1 MSDIS
6 KTIQSRSDQL
16 NSDDLIVG
24 AQTITVE
31 SVSVNP
37 TADQPVSIHWVGGDG
52 RPYKPSKS
60 MRRVIAA
67 AWGVDSSA
75 YVGRSMT
82 LYRDP
87 SVRFGGQ
94 EVGGIKISHMTD
106 LEKPLK
112 LALTTTRG
120 KKEAHNVQPLT
131 MAAELP
137 KIRDYLSEGEAAA
150 HQGIDALKS
159 WFESVP
165 KAKRAEFK
173 QVLDE
178 KWKAIAANAEGGA
191 Q

>member
-6 KTIQSRSDQL
+6 KTIQPKSDQL

-24 AQTITVE
+24 PTTITVE

-37 TADQPVSIHWVGGDG
+37 TADQPVSIHWVSGDG

-106 LEKPLK
+106 IEKPLK
-112 LALTTTRG
+112 LALTATRG

-137 KIRDYLSEGEAAA
+137 KIRDYLTEGEAAA
-150 HQGIDALKS
+150 HQGIDALKT

-178 KWKAIAANAEGGA
+178 KWKSIAANAEGGA
-191 Q
+191 A

>member
-6 KTIQSRSDQL
+6 KTIQPKSDQL

-24 AQTITVE
+24 PQTITVE

-37 TADQPVSIHWVGGDG
+37 TADQPVSIHWVGGAG
-52 RPYKPSKS
+52 RPYKLSKS

-106 LEKPLK
+106 IEKPLK
-112 LALTTTRG
+112 LALTATRG
-120 KKEAHNVQPLT
+120 KKEAHNVQSLT
-131 MAAELP
+131 IATE
-137 KIRDYLSEGEAAA
+137 RDYLSEGEAAA
-150 HQGIDALKS
+150 HQGIDALKT

-173 QVLDE
+173 TILDE
-178 KWKAIAANAEGGA
+178 KWRGYRDWETRKLS
-191 Q
+191 

>member
-6 KTIQSRSDQL
+6 KTIQPKSDQL

-37 TADQPVSIHWVGGDG
+37 TADQPVSIHWVGGDN

-106 LEKPLK
+106 IEKPLK
-112 LALTTTRG
+112 LALTATRG

-191 Q
+191 A